1 MSAAPLAGA
10 TRYRGWPAAG
20 VALAVAAPIGVAAV
34 AAPTVAAAATGGI
47 VLAAIVARAP
57 ALFLG
62 FAFVALAYSPE
73 YLDSSLGPL
82 TRPELQKGLIYV
94 GLLAMALVR
103 GVDPRRILP
112 VFAYAV
118 LAVLS
123 YLHGDLAP
131 GLTEQQMAST
141 FVTLT
146 AGWIAIAIR
155 WDWRRD
161 ARYLKVLCCIAPL
174 CVALGVLLNA
184 AGLHALWDTPT
195 SFDASYRLRGAS
207 IAAQLGLTAFGGSA
221 VAYVAWRLLRWRPA
235 PWLLAANAAI
245 LALTVTRGAA
255 IAFAIAAVVPALR
268 FALLPLARRPRIAL
282 LRLGA
287 VAIVV
292 VLAGATVIPKLES
305 RNSGGRYYV
314 GTGTIDDPTSGRS
327 SAWSEFYAI
336 AKESP
341 LFGHGL
347 GSGPITRIHQQGFL
361 AQHNEYLRF
370 FLEGGYIGGGVVV
383 LAIVLAI
390 GTCVA
395 LAPARSGSS
404 SPAWGS
410 RSRRCRSST
419 TR

>member
-118 LAVLS
+118 LAVLG
-123 YLHGDLAP
+123 YLHGDLAL

-235 PWLLAANAAI
+235 LWLLSGQRGDPGAHGHARRGDRVRHRRRR
-245 LALTVTRGAA
+245 TGAA
-255 IAFAIAAVVPALR
+255 VRVAAARPSTADRTPAAR
-268 FALLPLARRPRIAL
+268 CRGDRRRARRGDGDSQARVPKQRWPV
-282 LRLGA
+282 LRGDGHHRRPDERPF
-287 VAIVV
+287 VSVV
-292 VLAGATVIPKLES
+292 
-305 RNSGGRYYV
+305 
-314 GTGTIDDPTSGRS
+314 
-327 SAWSEFYAI
+327 
-336 AKESP
+336 
-341 LFGHGL
+341 
-347 GSGPITRIHQQGFL
+347 
-361 AQHNEYLRF
+361 
-370 FLEGGYIGGGVVV
+370 
-383 LAIVLAI
+383 
-390 GTCVA
+390 
-395 LAPARSGSS
+395 
-404 SPAWGS
+404 
-410 RSRRCRSST
+410 
-419 TR
+419 